1 MNITTYIVAFLSFFY
16 VSISPRQTFTSNKND
31 SKISVVVIDP
41 GHGGKDPGASIGRAQ
56 EKDIVLDIA
65 TKLGSIIQQN
75 HPDVKVIYT
84 RTKDVFIPLHKRA
97 DIANKSEADLFISIH
112 VNAVDAKSVQGTE
125 TFVLGLH
132 RNKEN
137 LEVAQKENSA
147 ILLEDDYQSTYED
160 FDPNSDESYIMFASM
175 QEEFQNQSVMLASN
189 IQNEFK
195 THAQRIDRS
204 VKMAGFLVLRRTTMP
219 SVLIETGFLSH
230 AKERSYLLSQSGQ
243 AMLAKS
249 IYRAFDT
256 YKTEVEEKSKFNL
269 VSEDIAPTPIKKEPV
284 KIESTPKTTVVIENP
299 SLPIEKHKNTPIPIK
314 KENLTPKIDLYYTVQ
329 IIALKKELETNAD
342 NFKGETKI
350 FRVGSPN
357 INRYF
362 SGKFETLEK
371 ANAEKNRI
379 RQNYAGAFVVAF
391 SNNELISVKKALENK

>member
-1 MNITTYIVAFLSFFY
+1 MKIKITPYIVLLISFIFVSTLSLPSY
-16 VSISPRQTFTSNKND
+16 ASEKNG

-41 GHGGKDPGASIGRAQ
+41 GHGGKDPGASIGHAQ

-65 TKLGSIIQQN
+65 IKLGSILQQN

-97 DIANKSEADLFISIH
+97 EIANKSEADLFISIH

-137 LEVAQKENSA
+137 LEVAQKENAA
-147 ILLEDDYQSTYED
+147 ILLEEDYQATYED

-175 QEEFQNQSVMLASN
+175 QEEFQNLSVLFASN
-189 IQNEFK
+189 IQDEFRTQAK
-195 THAQRIDRS
+195 RIDRS

-230 AKERSYLLSQSGQ
+230 SKERDFLLSQAGQ
-243 AMLAKS
+243 STLAKS
-249 IYRAFDT
+249 IYKAFYN
-256 YKTEVEEKSKFNL
+256 YKTEVEEKSEFNM
-269 VSEDIAPTPIKKEPV
+269 VSKQIAPPPASTVPV
-284 KIESTPKTTVVIENP
+284 KTLIATKPKVPNSTIKIEAKPEKEETTIVNEEP
-299 SLPIEKHKNTPIPIK
+299 
-314 KENLTPKIDLYYTVQ
+314 DLYYSVQ
-329 IIALKKELETNAD
+329 IIALKRNLEPTPE
-342 NFKGETKI
+342 NFNGETKI
-350 FRVGSPN
+350 FKVDSPN

-362 SGKFETLEK
+362 SGKFETFEK

-379 RQNYAGAFVVAF
+379 QRNYESAFVVAF
-391 SNNELISVKKALENK
+391 RNNELISVKKALENR

>member
-1 MNITTYIVAFLSFFY
+1 MKIKITTYLVTVISFI
-16 VSISPRQTFTSNKND
+16 SILTTPTYASDKNG

-41 GHGGKDPGASIGRAQ
+41 GHGGKDPGASIGHAQ

-65 TKLGSIIQQN
+65 IKLGSILQQN
-75 HPDVKVIYT
+75 HPDIKVIYT

-97 DIANKSEADLFISIH
+97 EIANKSEADLFISIH

-137 LEVAQKENSA
+137 LEVAQKENAA
-147 ILLEDDYQSTYED
+147 ILLEENYQATYED

-175 QEEFQNQSVMLASN
+175 QEEFQKQSVLFASN
-189 IQNEFK
+189 IQDEFR
-195 THAQRIDRS
+195 THAKRIDRS

-230 AKERSYLLSQSGQ
+230 SKERDFLLSQAGQ
-243 AMLAKS
+243 STLAKS
-249 IYRAFDT
+249 IYKAFDN
-256 YKTEVEEKSKFNL
+256 YKTEVEEKSEFNL
-269 VSEDIAPTPIKKEPV
+269 VSQQIAPPPAPTEPVNTQIETKPKAPISTV
-284 KIESTPKTTVVIENP
+284 KIETKP
-299 SLPIEKHKNTPIPIK
+299 EKEEIPIVK
-314 KENLTPKIDLYYTVQ
+314 TKSDLYYSVQ
-329 IIALKKELETNAD
+329 IIALKRNLEPTPE
-342 NFKGETKI
+342 NFNGETKI
-350 FRVGSPN
+350 FRVDSPD

-379 RQNYAGAFVVAF
+379 RRNYESAFVVAF
-391 SNNELISVKKALENK
+391 RNNELISVKKALENR